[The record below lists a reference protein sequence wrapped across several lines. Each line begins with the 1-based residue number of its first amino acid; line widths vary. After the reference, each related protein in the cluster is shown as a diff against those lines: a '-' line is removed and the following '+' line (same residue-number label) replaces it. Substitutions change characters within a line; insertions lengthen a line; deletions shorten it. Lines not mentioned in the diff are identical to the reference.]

1 MVHLG
6 PGGARGGLREDLAGL
21 PRQAAAGAATAR
33 KHVSSGALAIINKI
47 KVSAKKGLLMLTL
60 PSLEAIGQ
68 IFHKNCAS
76 YAAN

>member
-33 KHVSSGALAIINKI
+33 KQVSSGALAIINKI
-47 KVSAKKGLLMLTL
+47 KARLKKD
-60 PSLEAIGQ
+60 
-68 IFHKNCAS
+68 C
-76 YAAN
+76 